1 MAGRATCLEGTH
13 HFVMLRTLL
22 SGLLLVAA
30 AFFTV
35 LIGGWLDLE
44 LDAVAVLGVA
54 AGAVVALVPDATAGR
69 RLAGFALGVGA
80 CVLGYYFRAAVTPD
94 TSMGRAVFAALVIA
108 LCVAVALASIGRLPL
123 WSTLL
128 GAAAFAGAFESTY
141 SSAPPRVVDLS
152 IGGLTTLA
160 LCVAVGFVAA
170 GIAGSSRPR
179 RAAHA
184 HAATTDEQMEPVT

>member
-1 MAGRATCLEGTH
+1 MR
-13 HFVMLRTLL
+13 RTLL
-22 SGLLLVAA
+22 GGLLLIAA

-35 LIGGWLDLE
+35 LMGGWLDLE
-44 LDAVAVLGVA
+44 LDAVAVLGIA
-54 AGAVVALVPDATAGR
+54 AGAVVALVPDATVAR
-69 RLAGFALGVGA
+69 RLTGFALGV
-80 CVLGYYFRAAVTPD
+80 VVTVVGYYVRAALTPD

-108 LCVAVALASIGRLPL
+108 LCVGVTLASVGRLPL

-128 GAAAFAGAFESTY
+128 GAAAFTGAFESTY

-170 GIAGSSRPR
+170 GIAGSTRSERHSDH
-179 RAAHA
+179 RADQ
-184 HAATTDEQMEPVT
+184 AASTDEHREPVK